1 VAILPNFGGGK
12 APELTGGLMF
22 PPGLGGINKEPELG
36 VRRVMQLDN
45 GSRIAAQIEHNRGAY
60 SRPPVGPVEYAEGNI
75 KKSTEITGVAGYN
88 QRNIPIK
95 DSPDDMSQA
104 DFMLSLQQE
113 TAPQRMRMRTAL
125 SVPVQNF
132 LNTRTVNPEY
142 PLNTHNMMN
151 NLLSLAKAKI
161 QKGK

>member
-1 VAILPNFGGGK
+1 
-12 APELTGGLMF
+12 
-22 PPGLGGINKEPELG
+22 
-36 VRRVMQLDN
+36 
-45 GSRIAAQIEHNRGAY
+45 
-60 SRPPVGPVEYAEGNI
+60 
-75 KKSTEITGVAGYN
+75 
-88 QRNIPIK
+88 
-95 DSPDDMSQA
+95 MSQA